1 MVGKCHRCFSRCFF
15 RNNGFLG
22 GLNRCF
28 NLLSLESISSDL
40 IGNNRR
46 SEVNRLVVRFNR
58 LLEIFNR
65 LLVIFNRLLVNN
77 RLFVRFFSIL
87 FVVFFIRLGVILFSR
102 LFVVF
107 NSRLFV
113 VFNSRL
119 FVEFNSRLLLV
130 ERCVIDAVLE
140 CREFF
145 DNVCL
150 KFENGF
156 LFLLNR

>member
-1 MVGKCHRCFSRCFF
+1 MVGKCHRCFSNWCCFK
-15 RNNGFLG
+15 NNGFLG
-22 GLNRCF
+22 VLNRCY
-28 NLLSLESISSDL
+28 NLLSLESISCDL

-46 SEVNRLVVRFNR
+46 SEVNRLVVRLNR

-65 LLVIFNRLLVNN
+65 LLVIFNNRLLVELNN

-113 VFNSRL
+113 
-119 FVEFNSRLLLV
+119 EFNNRLLLV

-150 KFENGF
+150 KFENGC
-156 LFLLNR
+156 LFLLHR